1 MNMKSYLIVA
11 LAVSTITI
19 SACGRDDRNVAPAAS
34 QAPATVA
41 PQTERQY
48 DNMATQAE
56 RRTEGMGGTLDDAA
70 VTAKV
75 KTALIMASDLSGFA
89 INVDTVANVVTL
101 AGTVET
107 ESLRQKAESVAK
119 DVEGVQSV
127 KNELTLKQRS

>member
-34 QAPATVA
+34 QSPVPMAPQADRQNETMA
-41 PQTERQY
+41 PQAERQTERP
-48 DNMATQAE
+48 
-56 RRTEGMGGTLDDAA
+56 GGILDDAA